1 MTDYDRRLDRIEG
14 KLDKLAEIMTSVVRV
29 EEKMAAGSERLVRLE
44 KTVDQH
50 DADIDELKAVSALN
64 SNYVKG
70 AERLLWMLVSA
81 GIALG
86 TYYVR

>member
-29 EEKMAAGSERLVRLE
+29 EEKMAAGSERLARLE

-70 AERLLWMLVSA
+70 AERLLWMLISA
-81 GIALG
+81 AIALG

>member
-50 DADIDELKAVSALN
+50 ANDIDELKAISVLN

-70 AERLLWMLVSA
+70 AERLLWMLVSGA
-81 GIALG
+81 IALS

>member
-29 EEKMAAGSERLVRLE
+29 EEKMAAGSERLARLE

-50 DADIDELKAVSALN
+50 DTDIDELKAVSALN

-70 AERLLWMLVSA
+70 AERFLWMLVSA